1 MAIKFVQK
9 DLANKN
15 CELKNANTE
24 NSLEKCVHKKGEK
37 TMRKAILDENKKVI
51 GFEPME
57 KEMSEQA
64 KAQRQKQ
71 VDYIAKKYG
80 FDKGT
85 K

>member
-1 MAIKFVQK
+1 
-9 DLANKN
+9 
-15 CELKNANTE
+15 
-24 NSLEKCVHKKGEK
+24 
-37 TMRKAILDENKKVI
+37 MRKAILDKSKRTV
-51 GFEPME
+51 GFEPMKE
-57 KEMSEQA
+57 EMSEQA

>member
-1 MAIKFVQK
+1 
-9 DLANKN
+9 
-15 CELKNANTE
+15 
-24 NSLEKCVHKKGEK
+24 
-37 TMRKAILDENKKVI
+37 MRKAILDENKRVV
-51 GFEPME
+51 GFESME
-57 KEMSEQA
+57 EKMSEQA